1 MDKDAKLLKEAYNKV
16 DEARMSAVERENNPF
31 EYWWQ
36 GYIQRQNL
44 KGHPELKLLKQVA
57 ADGWIGSS
65 VSFRPHWG

>member
-1 MDKDAKLLKEAYNKV
+1 MTNDSKQITEAYLQAN
-16 DEARMSAVERENNPF
+16 EGRMSAVERENNPF